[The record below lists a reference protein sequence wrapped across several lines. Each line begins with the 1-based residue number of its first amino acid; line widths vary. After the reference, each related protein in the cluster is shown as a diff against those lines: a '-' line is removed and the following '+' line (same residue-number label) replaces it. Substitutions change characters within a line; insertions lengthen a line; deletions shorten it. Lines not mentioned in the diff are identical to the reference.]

1 MHKKFMKEAIKEAIK
16 AREKGE
22 VPIGCVIVLDN
33 KIIARGH
40 NMREQKQSSLMHAEI
55 IAIGKA
61 CKKLESWRLIGAS
74 IYITLEPCPMCAGAI
89 INSRITSVYFGA
101 SDKRFGAVLSHSKL
115 FDIEFNHKPAYY
127 SGVLEQECSTM
138 LTDFFKNL
146 RNQRSE
152 SK

>member
-1 MHKKFMKEAIKEAIK
+1 MHKKFMNQAIKEAIK

-40 NMREQKQSSLMHAEI
+40 NMREKKQNSLLHAEI

-61 CKKLESWRLIGAS
+61 CKKLESWRLLGAS

-89 INSRITSVYFGA
+89 INSRIKDVYFGA
-101 SDKRFGAVLSHSKL
+101 YDKRFGAVASVSQL
-115 FDIEFNHKPAYY
+115 FDMDFNHKPSYY
-127 SGVLEQECSTM
+127 SGILENECSTI

-146 RNQRSE
+146 RNQRRE
-152 SK
+152 SR